1 MHKKLK
7 TNRNKKLNDSRKTMY
22 EQNKNISKDKNY

>member
-7 TNRNKKLNDSRKTMY
+7 KNRNKKLDDSRKTMY
-22 EQNKNISKDKNY
+22 EQNKNINKVKNY

>member
-7 TNRNKKLNDSRKTMY
+7 KNRNKKLDDSRKTRY
-22 EQNKNISKDKNY
+22 EQNKNINKVKNY